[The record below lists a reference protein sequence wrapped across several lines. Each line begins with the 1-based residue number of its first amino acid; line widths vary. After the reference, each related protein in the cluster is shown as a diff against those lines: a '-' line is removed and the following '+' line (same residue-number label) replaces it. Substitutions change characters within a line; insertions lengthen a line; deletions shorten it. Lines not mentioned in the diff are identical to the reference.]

1 MAKLSLKATQKAL
14 GIGTFVEKT
23 IKYRGKDGE
32 EFEGEIQIKIVDND
46 TIINAT
52 DAWEGVNRDEIT
64 FDQLHRAHIYHTVYE
79 DEKNKFFK
87 SIEDTG
93 KVSSEIVD
101 AMFRAAD
108 EVLDF
113 SGKNWISRR
122 LTNSGASLSSMESV
136 EEQ

>member
-32 EFEGEIQIKIVDND
+32 ELEGEIQIKIVDND
-46 TIINAT
+46 TLINAT
-52 DAWEGVNRDEIT
+52 DAWEDVNRAEIT
-64 FDQLHRAHIYHTVYE
+64 FDQLHRAYIYHTVYE

-113 SGKNWISRR
+113 SGKNWISRQVM
-122 LTNSGASLSSMESV
+122 NSGASLSSTELV